1 MLLKKNI
8 QNYKGPLSLSY
19 LNSFFPDPEKQEK
32 FFIILAF
39 ILLII
44 SFFINL
50 GLQPLYL
57 EEPRRAIIALEMIL
71 NNNFVVPTELGE
83 FYYNKPPLWNWI
95 IILSF
100 KLFGNFSE
108 YSVRFF
114 SVLSFLLIGLILF
127 LIGKRSVNTRFGIYT
142 SLFLLISFDL
152 YFYYSNL
159 GEIDMFYSLIT
170 FSCFIVLF
178 IFYEKKNYLLL
189 FLSFYILCTIG
200 FLTKGLPSISFAGIS
215 LIVFFVYHREF
226 KRLIS
231 WQHLTGIII
240 FIGLTAGYFYIYS
253 RYNNHRLFLYELFAQ
268 ASGRVSGITEDR
280 GILTHLM
287 IFPFETLKNLLPGSI
302 FIIYIFRKNFWRTV
316 KENRFIEVCALLFS
330 ANIILY
336 WLSPGTRQRYIYM
349 LYPLL
354 LSVFTY
360 FFLKYRSHNKIK
372 DLFVDSCMA
381 ISMAL
386 LLLSSF
392 TLPVLPSLDGLKGM
406 LLLAIISV
414 LLVGILLYI
423 FLKHRQLRLIT
434 FILAVI
440 VLRFVFNFTVLPY
453 RANNSRAQNLKNS
466 AYQIHKI
473 TDNSPLYLYKDSYY
487 SRTFVFYLEKERQ
500 KILYRKNDLI
510 GNEYYIV
517 GKNYEIPIPHKVMY
531 EFNDGNGSVSYLV
544 KISDNK
550 SN

>member
-1 MLLKKNI
+1 LLLKKNI
-8 QNYKGPLSLSY
+8 QNYKKPLFLSY
-19 LNSFFPDPEKQEK
+19 LESLFPDIKKQEI
-32 FFIILAF
+32 FLIILSF
-39 ILLII
+39 LLIVI
-44 SFFINL
+44 SLFVNL

-57 EEPRRAIIALEMIL
+57 EEPRRALIALEMIL

-83 FYYNKPPLWNWI
+83 FYYNKPPLWNWV

-100 KLFGNFSE
+100 KLFGNYSE

-114 SVLSFLLIGLILF
+114 SVFSFLLIGLLIF
-127 LIGKRSVNTRFGIYT
+127 LTGKKYVNTRFGIYT
-142 SLFLLISFDL
+142 SLLLLISFDL

-159 GEIDMFYSLIT
+159 GEIDIFYSLIT

-215 LIVFFVYHREF
+215 LLVFFIYHRQF

-231 WQHLTGIII
+231 WQHLSGILI
-240 FIGLTAGYFYIYS
+240 FVGFIAGYFYLYS
-253 RYNNHRLFLYELFAQ
+253 RHNNYRLFLTELFSQ

-280 GILTHLM
+280 GIIKHFL
-287 IFPFETLKNLLPGSI
+287 IFPLETLKNMLPGSI
-302 FIIYIFRKNFWRTV
+302 FIIYIFRKNFRKTI
-316 KENRFIEVCALLFS
+316 KENRFIEVCILLFI

-360 FFLKYRSHNKIK
+360 FFLKYRNHSKII
-372 DLFVDSCMA
+372 DLFIDSCMA
-381 ISMAL
+381 ISIAL
-386 LLLSSF
+386 LTLSSIS
-392 TLPVLPSLDGLKGM
+392 LPVIPKLEELKGM

-414 LLVGILLYI
+414 LLLGILLYLFI
-423 FLKHRQLRLIT
+423 KNKQLRLIT
-434 FILAVI
+434 FILSVI
-440 VLRFVFNFTVLPY
+440 VLRFIFDFTVLPY
-453 RANNSRAQNLKNS
+453 RANNGRAQNLKNS
-466 AYQIHKI
+466 AHQVHKI
-473 TDNSPLYLYKDSYY
+473 TDYSPLYLYKDSYY

-500 KILYRKNDLI
+500 KVLLKKNEFI
-510 GNEYYIV
+510 ENEYYIV
-517 GKNYEIPIPHKVMY
+517 GENYEIPKPHKKMY
-531 EFNDGNGSVSYLV
+531 EFYDGNGSKSYLV
-544 KISDNK
+544 KILNK
-550 SN
+550 NI

>member
-1 MLLKKNI
+1 V
-8 QNYKGPLSLSY
+8 LSY
-19 LNSFFPDPEKQEK
+19 LKSFFPDPKKQEI
-32 FFIILAF
+32 FFIILSI
-39 ILLII
+39 ILLVI
-44 SFFINL
+44 SLFINL

-108 YSVRFF
+108 FSVRFF
-114 SVLSFLLIGLILF
+114 SVLSFLLIGLLLF
-127 LIGKRSVNTRFGIYT
+127 LTGKKYVNTRFGIYT
-142 SLFLLISFDL
+142 SLLLLISFDL

-159 GEIDMFYSLIT
+159 GEIDIFYSLIT

-178 IFYEKKNYLLL
+178 IFYEKKNYLFL

-215 LIVFFVYHREF
+215 LIVFFIYHREF

-231 WQHLTGIII
+231 WQHLSGILI
-240 FIGLTAGYFYIYS
+240 FIGLITGYFYLYS
-253 RYNNHRLFLYELFAQ
+253 RYNNYRLFLTELFSQ

-280 GILTHLM
+280 GIIAHLL

-302 FIIYIFRKNFWRTV
+302 FIIYIFRKNFLRTV
-316 KENRFIEVCALLFS
+316 KENRFIEVCMLLFS

-360 FFLKYRSHNKIK
+360 FFLKYRTHNKIK
-372 DLFVDSCMA
+372 DLFVNCCMA

-386 LLLSSF
+386 LILSSIG
-392 TLPVLPSLDGLKGM
+392 LPVIPKLDELKGM
-406 LLLAIISV
+406 LPLAIISV
-414 LLVGILLYI
+414 LFLGILLYM

-440 VLRFVFNFTVLPY
+440 VLRFIFNFTVLPY

-500 KILYRKNDLI
+500 KVLFKKGDFID
-510 GNEYYIV
+510 NEYYIV
-517 GKNYEIPIPHKVMY
+517 GKNCEIPRPHKVMY
-531 EFNDGNGSVSYLV
+531 EFDDGNGSMSYLV
-544 KISDNK
+544 KILDDK
-550 SN
+550 SI

>member
-1 MLLKKNI
+1 MLLKKNT
-8 QNYKGPLSLSY
+8 QNYKKPLLLSY
-19 LNSFFPDPEKQEK
+19 LKSIFTVPEKHEI
-32 FFIILAF
+32 FFIILSF
-39 ILLII
+39 ILLVI
-44 SFFINL
+44 SLFVNL
-50 GLQPLYL
+50 GIQPLYL

-108 YSVRFF
+108 FSVRFF
-114 SVLSFLLIGLILF
+114 SVLSFLLIGLLLF
-127 LIGKRSVNTRFGIYT
+127 LTSKKSVNTRFGIYT
-142 SLFLLISFDL
+142 TLLLLISFDL

-159 GEIDMFYSLIT
+159 GEIDIFYSLIT

-178 IFYEKKNYLLL
+178 IFYEKKKYLLL
-189 FLSFYILCTIG
+189 FLSFYTLCAIG

-215 LIVFFVYHREF
+215 LFVFFIYHREF

-231 WQHLTGIII
+231 WQHLLGILI
-240 FIGLTAGYFYIYS
+240 FVGFITGYFYLYS
-253 RYNNHRLFLYELFAQ
+253 RYNNFRLYLAELFSQ
-268 ASGRVSGITEDR
+268 ASGRVAGITKDR
-280 GILTHLM
+280 GIIAHFL

-302 FIIYIFRKNFWRTV
+302 FIIYIFRKNFWQTV
-316 KENRFIEVCALLFS
+316 KENRFIEVCFLLFS

-360 FFLKYRSHNKIK
+360 FFLKFRTCNKIK

-381 ISMAL
+381 ISMAVL
-386 LLLSSF
+386 IISS
-392 TLPVLPSLDGLKGM
+392 TSLPVLPKLNELKGM

-414 LLVGILLYI
+414 LFVGILLYV
-423 FLKHRQLRLIT
+423 FLKNKQLRLVT

-453 RANNSRAQNLKNS
+453 RSNNSRAQNLKNS
-466 AYQIHKI
+466 AHQIHKI
-473 TDNSPLYLYKDSYY
+473 TDYSPLYLFKDSYY

-500 KILYRKNDLI
+500 KVLLKKNKFTE
-510 GNEYYIV
+510 NEYYIV
-517 GKNYEIPIPHKVMY
+517 GSSYEIPKPHKVMY
-531 EFNDGNGSVSYLV
+531 EFDDGNGSKSYLV
-544 KISDNK
+544 KILDNK
-550 SN
+550 SI